1 MREPIQLE
9 LPLVQKHE
17 RDLDYYWERHERH
30 MKGIQNPNNFDKQFS
45 VIANDVHNDNVYIY
59 DLDYTTFERPK
70 IFTHK
75 PRIDWKTFSIKWDYS
90 LSWYIFWDSFI
101 VSLFDKPL
109 PLAQQ
114 MKDDIKWGLKVGI
127 FSARSEKWYSNL
139 WVRLK
144 IGKVSFAKFRP
155 AKDETVDHE
164 LKERYLKECL
174 DTHQFFQWSPRII
187 AYDDK
192 EEIIEMYKQNDVEGV
207 LVK

>member
-1 MREPIQLE
+1 MDREPIQLE
-9 LPLVQKHE
+9 LPFVQQHE
-17 RDLDYYWERHERH
+17 RDLDYYWDRHERH
-30 MKGIQNPNNFDKQFS
+30 MSAYENL
-45 VIANDVHNDNVYIY
+45 NDNVYIY

-75 PRIDWKTFSIKWDYS
+75 PTFSFQEGFKWEYS
-90 LSWYIFWDSFI
+90 LAWYIFWDSFL

-109 PLAQQ
+109 PLAKE
-114 MKDDIKWGLKVGI
+114 MKDKIKQGLNVGI
-127 FSARSEKWYSNL
+127 FSARSRKWWSDL

-144 IGKVSFAKFRP
+144 IGKVSFVKFRP
-155 AKDETVDHE
+155 HNDNTVDHE

-174 DTHQFFQWSPRII
+174 DTYTLFQWSPRIV

-192 EEIIEMYKQNDVEGV
+192 EEIIDMYIQNDVEGI

>member
-1 MREPIQLE
+1 MDREPIQLE
-9 LPLVQKHE
+9 LPFVQKHE
-17 RDLDYYWERHERH
+17 RDLGYYWDRHFRH
-30 MKGIQNPNNFDKQFS
+30 MS
-45 VIANDVHNDNVYIY
+45 AYEYHNDNVYIY

-70 IFTHK
+70 MFTHK
-75 PRIDWKTFSIKWDYS
+75 PTFSFKEGFKWEYS
-90 LSWYIFWDSFI
+90 LAWYIFWDSFL

-114 MKDDIKWGLKVGI
+114 MKREIKEGRNVGI

-144 IGKVSFAKFRP
+144 IGKGVSFTKFRP
-155 AKDETVDHE
+155 KNDNTADHE

-174 DTHQFFQWSPRII
+174 DSYTLFQWSPRIV

-192 EEIIEMYKQNDVEGV
+192 KEIIDM
-207 LVK
+207 

>member
-1 MREPIQLE
+1 MNREPIQLE
-9 LPLVQKHE
+9 LPFVQKHE
-17 RDLDYYWERHERH
+17 RDLDYYWDRHARH
-30 MKGIQNPNNFDKQFS
+30 MSAYENR
-45 VIANDVHNDNVYIY
+45 NDNVYIY

-75 PRIDWKTFSIKWDYS
+75 PTFSFQEGFKWEYS
-90 LSWYIFWDSFI
+90 LAWYIFWDSFI

-109 PLAQQ
+109 PLAKQ
-114 MKDDIKWGLKVGI
+114 MKKEIKQGLNVGI
-127 FSARSEKWYSNL
+127 FSARSEKWFSNL

-144 IGKVSFAKFRP
+144 IGKVSFVKFRP
-155 AKDETVDHE
+155 HNDNTVDHE

-174 DTHQFFQWSPRII
+174 DTYTLFQWSPRIV

-192 EEIIEMYKQNDVEGV
+192 EEIIDMYRQNDVEGI

>member
-1 MREPIQLE
+1 MNREPIQLE
-9 LPLVQKHE
+9 LPFVQQHE
-17 RDLDYYWERHERH
+17 RDLDYYWDRHERH
-30 MKGIQNPNNFDKQFS
+30 MSAYENL
-45 VIANDVHNDNVYIY
+45 NDNVYIY

-75 PRIDWKTFSIKWDYS
+75 PTFSFQEGFKWEYS
-90 LSWYIFWDSFI
+90 LAWYIFWDSFI

-109 PLAQQ
+109 PLAKE
-114 MKDDIKWGLKVGI
+114 MKDKIKQGLNVGI
-127 FSARSEKWYSNL
+127 FSARSEKWFSNL

-144 IGKVSFAKFRP
+144 IGKVSFVKFRP
-155 AKDETVDHE
+155 QNDNTVDHE

-174 DTHQFFQWSPRII
+174 DSYTLFQWSPRIV

-192 EEIIEMYKQNDVEGV
+192 EEIIDMYIQNDVEGI

>member
-1 MREPIQLE
+1 MDREPIQLE
-9 LPLVQKHE
+9 LPFVQQHE
-17 RDLDYYWERHERH
+17 RDLDYYWDRHERH
-30 MKGIQNPNNFDKQFS
+30 MSAFENL
-45 VIANDVHNDNVYIY
+45 NDNVYIY

-75 PRIDWKTFSIKWDYS
+75 PTFSFQEGFKWEYS
-90 LSWYIFWDSFI
+90 LAWYVFWDSFI

-109 PLAQQ
+109 PLAKE
-114 MKDDIKWGLKVGI
+114 MKDKIKQGLNVGI
-127 FSARSEKWYSNL
+127 FSARSRKWWSDL

-144 IGKVSFAKFRP
+144 IGKVSFVKFRP
-155 AKDETVDHE
+155 HNDNTIDHE

-174 DTHQFFQWSPRII
+174 DTYTLFQWSPRIV

-192 EEIIEMYKQNDVEGV
+192 EEIIEMYIQNDVEGI

>member
-139 WVRLK
+139 WVSLK

>member
-1 MREPIQLE
+1 MNREPIQLE
-9 LPLVQKHE
+9 LPFVQKHE
-17 RDLDYYWERHERH
+17 RDLDYYWDRHARH
-30 MKGIQNPNNFDKQFS
+30 MSAYENR
-45 VIANDVHNDNVYIY
+45 NDNVYIY

-75 PRIDWKTFSIKWDYS
+75 PTFSFQEGFKWEYS
-90 LSWYIFWDSFI
+90 LAWYIFWDSFI

-109 PLAQQ
+109 PLAKQ
-114 MKDDIKWGLKVGI
+114 MQKEIKQGLNVGI
-127 FSARSEKWYSNL
+127 FSARSEKWFSNL

-144 IGKVSFAKFRP
+144 IGKVSFVKFRP
-155 AKDETVDHE
+155 HNDNTVDHE

-174 DTHQFFQWSPRII
+174 DTYTLFQWSPRIV

-192 EEIIEMYKQNDVEGV
+192 EEIIEMYRQNDVEGI

>member
-1 MREPIQLE
+1 MDREPIQLE
-9 LPLVQKHE
+9 LPFVQKHE
-17 RDLDYYWERHERH
+17 RDLGYYWDRHFRH
-30 MKGIQNPNNFDKQFS
+30 MS
-45 VIANDVHNDNVYIY
+45 AYEYHNDNVYIY

-70 IFTHK
+70 MFTHK
-75 PRIDWKTFSIKWDYS
+75 PTFSFKEGFKWEYS
-90 LSWYIFWDSFI
+90 LAWYIFWDSFL

-114 MKDDIKWGLKVGI
+114 MKREIKEGRNVGI

-144 IGKVSFAKFRP
+144 IGKGVSFTKFRP
-155 AKDETVDHE
+155 KNDNTADHE

-174 DTHQFFQWSPRII
+174 DSYTLFQWSPRIV

-192 EEIIEMYKQNDVEGV
+192 KEIIDMYRQNDVEGV
-207 LVK
+207 LV

>member
-1 MREPIQLE
+1 MNREPIQLE
-9 LPLVQKHE
+9 LPFVQQHE
-17 RDLDYYWERHERH
+17 RDLDYYWDRHERH
-30 MKGIQNPNNFDKQFS
+30 MSAYENL
-45 VIANDVHNDNVYIY
+45 NDNVYIY

-75 PRIDWKTFSIKWDYS
+75 PTFSFQEGFKWEYS
-90 LSWYIFWDSFI
+90 LAWYIFWDSFI

-109 PLAQQ
+109 PLAKE
-114 MKDDIKWGLKVGI
+114 MKDKIKQGLNVGI
-127 FSARSEKWYSNL
+127 FSARSEKWFSNL

-144 IGKVSFAKFRP
+144 IGKVSFVKFRP
-155 AKDETVDHE
+155 QNDSTVDHE

-174 DTHQFFQWSPRII
+174 DSYTLFQWSPRIV

-192 EEIIEMYKQNDVEGV
+192 KEIIDMYIQNDVEGI

>member
-1 MREPIQLE
+1 MDREPIQLE
-9 LPLVQKHE
+9 LPFVQKHE
-17 RDLDYYWERHERH
+17 RDLDYYWDRHARH
-30 MKGIQNPNNFDKQFS
+30 MSAYENR
-45 VIANDVHNDNVYIY
+45 NDNVYIY

-75 PRIDWKTFSIKWDYS
+75 PTFSFQEGFKWEYS
-90 LSWYIFWDSFI
+90 LAWYIFWDSFL

-109 PLAQQ
+109 PLAKE
-114 MKDDIKWGLKVGI
+114 MKDKIKQGLNVGI
-127 FSARSEKWYSNL
+127 FSARSEKWFSNL

-144 IGKVSFAKFRP
+144 IGKGVSFTKFRP
-155 AKDETVDHE
+155 KNDNTADHE

-174 DTHQFFQWSPRII
+174 DSYTLFQWSPRIV

-192 EEIIEMYKQNDVEGV
+192 KKIIDMYIQNDVEGI

>member
-1 MREPIQLE
+1 MDREPIQLE
-9 LPLVQKHE
+9 LPFVQKHE
-17 RDLDYYWERHERH
+17 RDLDYYWDRHARH
-30 MKGIQNPNNFDKQFS
+30 MSAYENL
-45 VIANDVHNDNVYIY
+45 NDNVYIY

-75 PRIDWKTFSIKWDYS
+75 PTFSFQEGFKWEYS
-90 LSWYIFWDSFI
+90 LAWYIFWDSFI

-109 PLAQQ
+109 PLAKE
-114 MKDDIKWGLKVGI
+114 MKDKIKQGLNVGI
-127 FSARSEKWYSNL
+127 FSARSEKWFSNL

-144 IGKVSFAKFRP
+144 IGKVSFVKFRP
-155 AKDETVDHE
+155 QNDNTVDHE

-174 DTHQFFQWSPRII
+174 DSYTLFQWSPRIV

-192 EEIIEMYKQNDVEGV
+192 EEIIDMYIQNDVEGI

>member
-1 MREPIQLE
+1 MSKFKEPIQLE
-9 LPLVQKHE
+9 LPCVVKHE
-17 RDLDYYWERHERH
+17 ADLDYYWDRHFRH
-30 MKGIQNPNNFDKQFS
+30 MSAKEF
-45 VIANDVHNDNVYIY
+45 HNDNVYIY

-75 PRIDWKTFSIKWDYS
+75 PRIDWLTFEIKWEYN
-90 LSWYIFWDSFI
+90 LAWYIFWDSFI

-109 PLAQQ
+109 PLARE
-114 MKDDIKWGLKVGI
+114 MKEKIKQGLHVGI
-127 FSARSEKWYSNL
+127 FSARSKKWYSNL

-144 IGKVSFAKFRP
+144 IGKVSFIKFRP
-155 AKDETVDHE
+155 QRDDTADHE
-164 LKERYLKECL
+164 LKERYLQECL
-174 DTHQFFQWSPRII
+174 ETHQFFQWSPRII

>member
-30 MKGIQNPNNFDKQFS
+30 MKGIQNPNNLDKQFS